1 MKNKVIRLALSMLCS
16 FVLWFIVISVEYT
29 ETERKISNIPI
40 KTYGT
45 LADGY
50 QILSDTD
57 DIFVDVTLTGNRFT
71 LNKLDKSD
79 LIVWVNLSKISS
91 IGEKSLSYEV
101 EFLNGIQDVAVAKQ
115 EPSEI
120 KLTVAQ
126 RLEKDIPVKLD
137 IINQDK
143 MPQGFRVD
151 MENTKL
157 EHADMPIEMIR
168 VTGPKELLDQIGMAK
183 IVVDMEGVTEDVRD
197 RKQVVLCDAD
207 WNRLDLQGM
216 KHVTVGPSNLS
227 FVVPVLMDK
236 EIPIEFSP
244 TNVDQMPEDYIID
257 LPNVRLENG
266 GSAIDTIL
274 VSGPKKLV
282 EQIAMAKVVVD
293 MTDKAEDVIQSKKP
307 TLCNAAGNPLLGDL
321 SEVLMEP
328 GAVDVTV
335 PVMSVVSEKE
345 VSVVMPTPLKGGGL
359 TSKDV
364 TITVEFQ
371 KLTVKGS
378 PSALKDL
385 DSITLPVIKLSEEP
399 DSFVDR
405 VYIVA
410 LPEGV
415 YTVEGEKEVRVKVS
429 LTMPPMETKSLDI
442 PTYKVEM
449 LNLPEGVL
457 ANIME
462 SQLKVWVRGRG
473 TILSQIRETDI
484 KVSMDLS
491 GATQSGYGY
500 YPVTVSIKNYDNV
513 GVITNPSD
521 SSHTY
526 QLYVMIVFS
535 ADIA

>member
-1 MKNKVIRLALSMLCS
+1 MKNKVIRLVLSMLCS
-16 FVLWFIVISVEYT
+16 FMLWFIVISVEYT

-50 QILSDTD
+50 QILTDTD
-57 DIFVDVTLTGNRFT
+57 DIFVDVTLSGNRFT

-79 LIVWVNLSKISS
+79 IIVWVNLSKISS
-91 IGEKSLSYEV
+91 VGEKSLSYEV
-101 EFLNGIQDVAVAKQ
+101 EILNGIQDVTVVKQ
-115 EPSEI
+115 EPGEI

-151 MENTKL
+151 LENTKL

-168 VTGPKELLDQIGMAK
+168 VSGPKELIDQISMAK
-183 IVVDMEGVTEDVRD
+183 IVVDMEGVTEDVSD

-207 WNRLDLQGM
+207 WNRLGLNLES
-216 KHVTVGPSNLS
+216 VTVGPSNLS
-227 FVVPVLMDK
+227 FVVPVLMEK

-244 TNVDQMPEDYIID
+244 SNIDQMPEDYVID
-257 LPNVRLENG
+257 LPNVRLEYG
-266 GSAIDTIL
+266 GSAIDTVV

-321 SEVLMEP
+321 STVLVEP

-335 PVMSVVSEKE
+335 PVVSVVSEKE
-345 VSVVMPTPLKGGGL
+345 VPVVMPTPLKGGGL

-364 TITVEFQ
+364 TITVEFD
-371 KLTVKGS
+371 KITVKGS

-385 DSITLPVIKLSEEP
+385 DSVTLPVIKLSEEP